1 MSELKTLKD
10 MLAEPQLS
18 YISKEALKQ
27 EAIKWVKHYD
37 CVFSTDDHP
46 IFFIKEFFNLT
57 DEDLKP

>member
-1 MSELKTLKD
+1 MNNVDCVRCED
-10 MLAEPQLS
+10 CVDCVDCMDCVHCMRCE
-18 YISKEALKQ
+18 
-27 EAIKWVKHYD
+27 D